1 MGWIPGQCMLLGN
14 LGKIEVLVGLRDA
27 GWSVSG
33 FIVLRGLRGL
43 GGLGWF
49 GSYHFSM
56 ECPSVSDET

>member
-1 MGWIPGQCMLLGN
+1 MLLGN